1 MNAKVTIPEQVPGQE
16 TDESPPGSPE
26 SIIEHLAD
34 RAREAEA
41 VTIDSAES
49 RSEPAAEMSPEDEA
63 AELENDLYAST
74 LRNVPL
80 LTGDEEQRLGR
91 TIQESRL
98 SITSAL
104 GRIPAAVGV
113 IVEAMKQAE
122 ARERPVT
129 DAFFSPGGPFEDVL
143 GEKAESED
151 VRWRDMVAMADR
163 AYANW
168 RACSA
173 DDPDPSTLARRRTRL
188 EAILRSAQPGFPALR
203 EALVRCE
210 ALDDAVSAVETR
222 FGGFHADILTGES
235 APEAA
240 RRLDTIRAEAG
251 VDLTTLRECRRVAA
265 SAYDQYVRARERM
278 ITANLRLAY
287 YMAHR
292 LQGAGLSLDD
302 LVQEAI
308 FGLMRAV
315 DKFDYRLGYK
325 FSTYAVQWIRQSTT
339 RAIADSSRTI
349 RVAAHVHDEVVRLR
363 RLGRGLVQRLG
374 REPTVLELAQ
384 VSGLTEEKVEQSL
397 SFVTQ
402 PLSLDAPLATA
413 DDSTLGSIVADAAMV
428 GPDVSAHD
436 AVLSRRVEGILDALP
451 AREALIM
458 RLRHGIGGVETHTLE
473 EIGSMLG
480 ITRERTRQLEARA
493 FARLRESIEPDM
505 MGGLVE

>member
-1 MNAKVTIPEQVPGQE
+1 MNAKAPILERISRHD
-16 TDESPPGSPE
+16 TDESPSDCPGGLIEALAEKVREADDAALGPAEAGMGTPAEPSPE
-26 SIIEHLAD
+26 G
-34 RAREAEA
+34 
-41 VTIDSAES
+41 
-49 RSEPAAEMSPEDEA
+49 EA
-63 AELENDLYAST
+63 AELEDDLYAST

-80 LTGDEEQRLGR
+80 LTRDEERQLGR
-91 TIQESRL
+91 TVQESRVSL
-98 SITSAL
+98 TSSL

-113 IVEAMKQAE
+113 VVEAMKLAE
-122 ARERPVT
+122 ARKRPVT
-129 DAFFSPGGPFEDVL
+129 DAFFAPSGPFEGLPGAAAEGADL
-143 GEKAESED
+143 G
-151 VRWRDMVAMADR
+151 WREVVQLADR
-163 AYANW
+163 LYGEW
-168 RACSA
+168 RASHMHDPESA
-173 DDPDPSTLARRRTRL
+173 SLAR
-188 EAILRSAQPGFPALR
+188 LRIDLDALLRAARPGFVALR

-210 ALDDAVSAVETR
+210 TLDDRVGAVETR
-222 FGGFHADILTGES
+222 FGGFHADILAGDS
-235 APEAA
+235 APEAIGILEA
-240 RRLDTIRAEAG
+240 IRAEAG
-251 VDLTTLRECRRVAA
+251 VDLTTLRERRRIAT
-265 SAYDQYVRARERM
+265 SAYDRYARARERM

-363 RLGRGLVQRLG
+363 RLGRGMVQRLG

-384 VSGLTEEKVEQSL
+384 VSGLTEDKVEQSL
-397 SFVTQ
+397 SLVTQ
-402 PLSLDAPLATA
+402 PLSLDAPLAMA
-413 DDSTLGSIVADAAMV
+413 DDATLGSVVADTAIA
-428 GPDVSAHD
+428 GPDASAHD
-436 AVLSRRVEGILDALP
+436 AMLNRHVESILDALP

-493 FARLRESIEPDM
+493 FARLRESIEPGTI
-505 MGGLVE
+505 GGLIE